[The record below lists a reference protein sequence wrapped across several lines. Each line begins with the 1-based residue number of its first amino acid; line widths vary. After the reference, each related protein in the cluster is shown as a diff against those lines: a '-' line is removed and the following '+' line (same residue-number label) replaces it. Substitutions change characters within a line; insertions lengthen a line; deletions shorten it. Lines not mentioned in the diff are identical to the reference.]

1 MTISERSGSS
11 IVQYLPEEAAEFEE
25 KVGRVHRGEESEAE
39 FQTYRLRRGVYG
51 QRQADRQ
58 MIRIKIPLGVLTADQ
73 MDILGRVVEAYAPL
87 RKGHFTTRENLQVH
101 HVPLDRAA
109 DVLRLLGTVG
119 LTTREACGNTVR
131 NVVGCPLAGVCP
143 DEVFDAT
150 PYGAA
155 FVRYLIRRDL
165 FQNLPRKFKVAF
177 TGCVEDHA
185 ITGIHDMGH
194 VGRIRYEH
202 GTPVRGVKIVVGGG
216 TSIEPKLAQELYPF
230 VTVDDGAYLRLAE
243 AVLRVFNRSDELRKN
258 RMRARIKILVHR
270 MGIDKFREL
279 VEQELHEPWAQKPID
294 LAAYLPAD
302 PDYADA
308 PGLPPS
314 PAVPPNG
321 SVGFRRWIQTNVTA
335 QTQDGYYAAT
345 VTLPL
350 GDVQVEQFSPLAE
363 IARRHGSGTLRVTQ
377 NQKLV
382 LRWIPGGSL
391 HDVWAALE
399 QIGLGEGGAHRLT
412 DVTACPGT
420 DSCKLGITSS
430 MGLGRAI
437 RGMLHSHPELFED
450 PLIDRLHIKI
460 SGCPN
465 GCGQHHIADIGFHG
479 AAVKGDGGR
488 QVPAFEVFI
497 GGRFEGGEM
506 RYGVRLKT
514 RVPTKAVPDVVHAFL
529 TVYKE
534 QRQPDESF
542 PAFVDRVGREPF
554 EQAAAPWS
562 AVPAFDPEHPEFY
575 RDWDQVIL
583 YRVERGEGECA
594 V

>member
-1 MTISERSGSS
+1 MAISSRSSTGS
-11 IVQYLPEEAAEFEE
+11 IIQYLPEEAAEFDEQ
-25 KVGRVHRGEESEAE
+25 VDRVRAGEISEAA
-39 FQTYRLRRGVYG
+39 FQGYRLRRGVYG
-51 QRQADRQ
+51 QRQAERQ
-58 MIRIKIPLGVLTADQ
+58 MVRIKIPLGVLTADQ
-73 MDILGRVVEAYAPL
+73 MDVLGRVVEAYVPL

-101 HVPLDRAA
+101 HVSLDRAA
-109 DVLRLLGTVG
+109 DLMRLLGTVG

-143 DEVFDAT
+143 DELFDAT

-177 TGCVEDHA
+177 TGCQEDHA

-194 VGRIRYEH
+194 IGRVRDDN
-202 GTPVRGVKIVVGGG
+202 GTPVRGLKIVVGGG

-230 VTVDDGAYLRLAE
+230 VTVDDGQYLRVAE
-243 AVLRVFNRSDELRKN
+243 AVLRVFNRSDDLRKN

-270 MGIDKFREL
+270 VGIDALREL
-279 VEQELHEPWAQKPID
+279 VEQELREPWAQQPID
-294 LAAYLPAD
+294 LAAYLPAE

-314 PAVPPNG
+314 PAVSPNG
-321 SVGFRRWIQTNVTA
+321 SAGFRRWMATNVTV
-335 QTQDGYYAAT
+335 QKQEGYYAAT

-350 GDVQVEQFSPLAE
+350 GDVRVEQFAPLAE

-377 NQKLV
+377 AQKLV
-382 LRWIPGGSL
+382 LRWIPGGAL

-399 QIGLGEGGAHRLT
+399 AIGLGEGGAHRIN

-437 RGMLHSHPELFED
+437 RSMLHGHPELFED

-479 AAVKGDGGR
+479 AAMKGDGGR
-488 QVPAFEVFI
+488 QVPTFEVFI
-497 GGRFEGGEM
+497 GGRFEGGSV
-506 RYGVRLKT
+506 RYGARLKT
-514 RVPTKAVPDVVHAFL
+514 RVPTKAVPEAVRAFL
-529 TVYKE
+529 AVYKDR
-534 QRQPDESF
+534 RQPDEPF

-554 EQAAAPWS
+554 EEVAAPLS
-562 AVPAFDPEHPEFY
+562 AVPSFDQAPEFY
-575 RDWDQVIL
+575 RDWDQAML